1 MRVTITADF
10 PSGANPMIGQSVFV
24 MKERMDE
31 VLRKLGVAVPANSTP
46 GQAMQ
51 ALATSCKT
59 TDCRPVFVG
68 MAKYYVTTVKL
79 DSTGKA
85 VLSAQAATGPYFVF
99 ALVKVPSGTYFWD
112 VPANLQA
119 GENSIILTPA
129 NGELVH

>member
-1 MRVTITADF
+1 MV
-10 PSGANPMIGQSVFV
+10 GQSVFV
-24 MKERMDE
+24 MKERMDD
-31 VLRKLGVAVPANSTP
+31 VLRKLGVAVPANATT

-59 TDCRPVFVG
+59 TDCRPVFAG
-68 MAKYYVTTVKL
+68 MTKYYVTTVKL

-85 VLSAQAATGPYFVF
+85 ILSAQAATGPYFVF

-119 GENSIILTPA
+119 GENSVTLTPA
-129 NGELVH
+129 NAELVH